1 MTKRFKNENDNGND
15 REIFLQNK
23 GRKLNDELR
32 LKE

>member
-1 MTKRFKNENDNGND
+1 MTKRFKNENDNDND

-32 LKE
+32 LK